1 MHTMSPAASPSA
13 APDIGFAESSLGQ
26 SLLRVLAEGSASNR
40 AIADYLLRNQ
50 VRVTALGIEELAE
63 ACEVSTATIS
73 RFARDLGFKNYAA
86 MRGAVAETLQS
97 VLQPVE
103 KLRSTIA
110 RRAAQMLIGS

>member
-1 MHTMSPAASPSA
+1 MHSMTPPAPSSA

-73 RFARDLGFKNYAA
+73 RFARFLVARPDQRTEGNEGRVLGCLGDG
-86 MRGAVAETLQS
+86 RGLSQ
-97 VLQPVE
+97 
-103 KLRSTIA
+103 
-110 RRAAQMLIGS
+110 